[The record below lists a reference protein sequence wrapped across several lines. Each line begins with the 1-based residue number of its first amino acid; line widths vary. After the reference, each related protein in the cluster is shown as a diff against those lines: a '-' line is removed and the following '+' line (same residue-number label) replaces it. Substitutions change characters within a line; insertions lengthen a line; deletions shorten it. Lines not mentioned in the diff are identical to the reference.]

1 MIVNDNSQD
10 VHYWIERFEHKTDL
24 LIFESSAKL
33 PDDET
38 KRDQAVERLK
48 RMCLLSSV
56 GKDGYKLLKSLSWPD
71 RVRDK
76 SYEDLKR
83 LLQTKLAPPVNT
95 ASEQYKFSLCKQ
107 QESESLSAFLARI
120 KDKASL
126 CAFGDQ
132 FQNMVRNRFIC
143 GIRASGIRMQLLSS
157 CEETTTVDRIFE
169 LAVMKEQAN
178 LDNNVMATVNVVDRQ
193 RQNFKPRGNHFN
205 QTNKNYPRSKTK
217 PQYKIICQYCKRP
230 GHFVKDCWKLAR
242 KEKSHNVE
250 ANLFNSHSEI
260 DTVSYSN
267 NVFSV
272 DQLPICNTNSLF
284 GDRFSSRPLLDINI
298 CGKSLKMEL
307 DTGSTIVF

>member
-1 MIVNDNSQD
+1 M
-10 VHYWIERFEHKTDL
+10 
-24 LIFESSAKL
+24 
-33 PDDET
+33 
-38 KRDQAVERLK
+38 
-48 RMCLLSSV
+48 
-56 GKDGYKLLKSLSWPD
+56 KSLSWPNH
-71 RVRDK
+71 VRDK

-83 LLQTKLAPPVNT
+83 LLKTKLVPPVNT

-107 QESESLSAFLARI
+107 EESESLSAFLARI

-126 CAFGDQ
+126 CAFGNQ

-143 GIRASGIRMQLLSS
+143 GIRSSGIRMQLLSS

-169 LAVMKEQAN
+169 LAVMKQQAS
-178 LDNNVMATVNVVDRQ
+178 LDNVMATVNVVDCQ
-193 RQNFKPRGNHFN
+193 KQNFKPRGNQFN
-205 QTNKNYPRSKTK
+205 ETNKNYQRSKTK
-217 PQYKIICQYCKRP
+217 LQYKIICRYCKRP

-242 KEKSHNVE
+242 KENKSHNVE

-272 DQLPICNTNSLF
+272 DQLPICNSLF
-284 GDRFSSRPLLDINI
+284 GDKFSSRPLLDINI

-307 DTGSTIVF
+307 DTGSTLSCVSNSVFVKLQLDCVVEPCETLKGKSMSYRYML

>member
-1 MIVNDNSQD
+1 M
-10 VHYWIERFEHKTDL
+10 
-24 LIFESSAKL
+24 
-33 PDDET
+33 
-38 KRDQAVERLK
+38 
-48 RMCLLSSV
+48 
-56 GKDGYKLLKSLSWPD
+56 
-71 RVRDK
+71 
-76 SYEDLKR
+76 
-83 LLQTKLAPPVNT
+83 
-95 ASEQYKFSLCKQ
+95 
-107 QESESLSAFLARI
+107 RI
-120 KDKASL
+120 KDQASL

-143 GIRASGIRMQLLSS
+143 GIRSSGIRMQLLSS

-193 RQNFKPRGNHFN
+193 RQNFKPRGNQFN
-205 QTNKNYPRSKTK
+205 QTNKNYQCCKTK
-217 PQYKIICQYCKRP
+217 PQYKIICRYCKRP

-242 KEKSHNVE
+242 KENKSHNVE

-272 DQLPICNTNSLF
+272 DQLPICNSLL
-284 GDRFSSRPLLDINI
+284 GDKFSSRPLLDINI

-307 DTGSTIVF
+307 DTGSTLSCVSNSVFDKLQLDCVVEPCNENLCVATDNLLRLREKLLYQLTLKGKFMCYLYML